1 MKKDTNVQPSHV
13 SQHSSN
19 EMLAAVLPCPFCGRD
34 GKIIHKHYQKNYMGM
49 RTQGSGFMNMDARTI
64 WFVTCSN
71 SSCPMKPTTPY
82 QPEKTEAI
90 KVWNCR
96 SNGS

>member
-1 MKKDTNVQPSHV
+1 MANKTP
-13 SQHSSN
+13 
-19 EMLAAVLPCPFCGRD
+19 AVLNCPFCD
-34 GKIIHKHYQKNYMGM
+34 SKGKIIHKHYKANYMGM
-49 RTQGSGFMNMDARTI
+49 RASFQGFMSMDARTI

-82 QPEKTEAI
+82 QSEKIDAI

-96 SNGS
+96 PPSNL